1 MDIISIAITLVILL
15 FSVVLHELSHGIV
28 ADKLGDSTARYSGR
42 LTLNPI
48 PHLDLFGS
56 ILLPLFL
63 FIVGSPII
71 FGAAKPVPVNYFNLR
86 NPKRDMAL
94 VSLAG
99 PGTNFIIAIAFA
111 LPIRFGLIDASAGLG
126 FDIILQAVL
135 LNLVLGIF
143 NLLPIPPLDGSKI
156 FASFF
161 SDEIMYKMLSLERWG
176 FLLIIL
182 FLYLGLIGT
191 VLIPILSFISQ
202 ILLGFSVF

>member
-1 MDIISIAITLVILL
+1 MDIGSIIVTLIILL
-15 FSVVLHELSHGIV
+15 FSVVLHELSHGVV
-28 ADKLGDSTARYSGR
+28 ADRLGDSTARFAGR

-63 FIVGSPII
+63 FLVQSPII
-71 FGAAKPVPVNYFNLR
+71 FGSAKPVPVNFFNLR

-99 PGTNFIIAIAFA
+99 PATNFVLALIFA
-111 LPIRFGLIDASAGLG
+111 LPIRLNLLSSSSIGYNIL
-126 FDIILQAVL
+126 LQAAV

-143 NLLPIPPLDGSKI
+143 NLMPIPPLDGSKI

-161 SDEIMYKMLSLERWG
+161 SDEMMYRILAWERFG
-176 FLLIIL
+176 FVLIIL
-182 FLYLGLIGT
+182 FLYLGLINT
-191 VLIPILSFISQ
+191 ILIPILLFFSRLF
-202 ILLGFSVF
+202 LGFPVA